1 MNIFD
6 STTVENSDY
15 VPDRFGREIRVGNH
29 VIYAKG
35 GMDGRIYVGIC
46 LKVLPVT
53 KKRCNAKAELGIFYL
68 GDESIDQKVLFKVT
82 PISKLTL
89 ILAEDWLPA
98 EKRYNGPPLEEAQ
111 LVEKAGRYFPRDL

>member
-6 STTVENSDY
+6 STTIENSDY
-15 VPDRFGREIRVGNH
+15 VSDRFGREIRVGNH
-29 VIYAKG
+29 VIYSKG

-53 KKRCNAKAELGIFYL
+53 KKRCNAKAELGLFYL
-68 GDESIDQKVLFKVT
+68 GDERIDQKVLFKVT
-82 PISKLTL
+82 PFSKRTL

-98 EKRYNGPPLEEAQ
+98 EKRYNGPPLEEVQ
-111 LVEKAGRYFPRDL
+111 LVEKEGKYLPRDL

>member
-6 STTVENSDY
+6 STTIENSDY

-29 VIYAKG
+29 VIYSKG

-53 KKRCNAKAELGIFYL
+53 KKRCNAKAELGLFHL
-68 GDESIDQKVLFKVT
+68 GNDRIDQKVLFKVT
-82 PISKLTL
+82 PFSKRTL

-98 EKRYNGPPLEEAQ
+98 EKRYNGPPLEGVQ
-111 LVEKAGRYFPRDL
+111 LVEKEGKYLPRDL

>member
-6 STTVENSDY
+6 STTIENSDY

-29 VIYAKG
+29 VIYFRS
-35 GMDGRIYVGIC
+35 GMDGQIYVGIC

-53 KKRCNAKAELGIFYL
+53 KKRCNAKAELGLFYL
-68 GDESIDQKVLFKVT
+68 GDERIDQKVLFKVT
-82 PISKLTL
+82 PFSKRTL

-98 EKRYNGPPLEEAQ
+98 EKRYNGPSLEEVQ
-111 LVEKAGRYFPRDL
+111 LVEKEGRYLPRDL